1 MSYATYASASLDKI
15 DTLDNS
21 TTAILVH
28 EVSPKEKFA
37 LGLLIDKKNLPKPD
51 FNKLIQSFGWGKE
64 VASSYIKLGLAF
76 ADIDITK
83 LALIEPRTLFKITS
97 SKRFESVVQGIKN
110 AVGHITQ
117 QFVEHLI
124 DKFKAPRK
132 AKSDNP
138 TIWRGEKDTSRT
150 CVIPPIKEDDYFTG
164 TTIQRA
170 MDNEGISAQSFV
182 REATAF
188 TPSESL
194 REREAWECGALILV
208 GELPPHLQA
217 ILGDKLGTNAP
228 TNEDVEVETASSQ
241 ATAVVEVEVN
251 DTTDTPVETVEVI
264 NENIVAPQIEIAIS
278 NDESEKENFIEPVSA
293 EEIATLLRYCQTWSD
308 ITAITET
315 LDKATRIQ
323 SWTMLDKSEQQRILD
338 IKFRDNLQ
346 YETPKEV
353 GNLAYK
359 L

>member
-1 MSYATYASASLDKI
+1 MTYTAYAPVSLDKI

-21 TTAILVH
+21 TTAIL
-28 EVSPKEKFA
+28 EFA

-83 LALIEPRTLFKITS
+83 LTLIEPRTLFKITS

-124 DKFKAPRK
+124 DKFKVPRK

-188 TPSESL
+188 
-194 REREAWECGALILV
+194 REAWECGALILV

-217 ILGDKLGTNAP
+217 ILGDKLGTKAP
-228 TNEDVEVETASSQ
+228 TNEDVEVETISSQ

-264 NENIVAPQIEIAIS
+264 NENTVAPQIEIAIG
-278 NDESEKENFIEPVSA
+278 NDESEKENFIEPASA

-315 LDKATRIQ
+315 LDKATRVQ

>member
-1 MSYATYASASLDKI
+1 MNYTAYASVSLVKI

-21 TTAILVH
+21 TTAII
-28 EVSPKEKFA
+28 EFA
-37 LGLLIDKKNLPKPD
+37 KALLIDKNNLLRPD

-64 VASSYIKLGLAF
+64 VANNYIKLGLAF
-76 ADIDITK
+76 VDIDIAK
-83 LALIEPRTLFKITS
+83 LANIEPRTLFKITS
-97 SKRFESVVQGIKN
+97 SKRFAPVVQGIRN
-110 AVGHITQ
+110 AVGHVTQ

-132 AKSDNP
+132 EKSSKP

-150 CVIPPIKEDDYFTG
+150 CVIPPIKEDDQYTG
-164 TTIQRA
+164 KTIQRA
-170 MDNEGISAQSFV
+170 MDNEGITAQSFV

-188 TPSESL
+188 W
-194 REREAWECGALILV
+194 EAWQCGALILV

-228 TNEDVEVETASSQ
+228 INEDVEVETTSEQ
-241 ATAVVEVEVN
+241 ATAVVEVEVD
-251 DTTDTPVETVEVI
+251 DTTDAPVETVEVI
-264 NENIVAPQIEIAIS
+264 NEDTVAPQIEIAINEDS
-278 NDESEKENFIEPVSA
+278 SETENIIEPASA
-293 EEIATLLRYCQTWSD
+293 EQIATLIRSCQTWSD
-308 ITAITET
+308 ITAITESI
-315 LDKATRIQ
+315 DKSTRIQ